1 MTGADSAVIWLCYPL
16 EETNRRG
23 VHFSVKK
30 TAPIHLLSGV
40 RSVLFLPVCTI
51 VPFSDAWDG
60 HPPHVAEKHALVA
73 NAVAKDTVHLPPGE
87 G

>member
-1 MTGADSAVIWLCYPL
+1 MARILPSFGYVILSRRPTGA
-16 EETNRRG
+16 EFT
-23 VHFSVKK
+23 SVYKK
-30 TAPIHLLSGV
+30 SAPIHLLSGV